1 LDTQD
6 IHLTP
11 HYWWWLMVV
20 SQQQSSGCPQRSM
33 VELQRPHDGRGQS
46 FGSTTMIDKA
56 SMTLSDHDDEV
67 ELHHY

>member
-1 LDTQD
+1 
-6 IHLTP
+6 
-11 HYWWWLMVV
+11 MVV